1 MNANDEAT
9 NLRNQL
15 DYAERRVAALTAEL
29 DRVQR
34 LLDRVSAQGPTG
46 DAVNGKG
53 ISAMA
58 SKAGFHHSYG
68 NSIWVGR
75 EDYTEAV
82 YRFAMMVAQ
91 AENAECAKF
100 CEDNQV
106 YRGSKESGFFPFYKE
121 HGGRHEGM
129 EYAVA
134 IRNRWKVKP

>member
-1 MNANDEAT
+1 MSGNDETT
-9 NLRNQL
+9 NLRHRL

-34 LLDRVSAQGPTG
+34 LLDRVTAQAPTG
-46 DAVNGKG
+46 DAVSGEG

-68 NSIWVGR
+68 SSIWVGR

-91 AENAECAKF
+91 AENEECATLA
-100 CEDNQV
+100 EN
-106 YRGSKESGFFPFYKE
+106 
-121 HGGRHEGM
+121 GM
-129 EYAVA
+129 LGITIAKA
-134 IRNRWKVKP
+134 IRKRFAR